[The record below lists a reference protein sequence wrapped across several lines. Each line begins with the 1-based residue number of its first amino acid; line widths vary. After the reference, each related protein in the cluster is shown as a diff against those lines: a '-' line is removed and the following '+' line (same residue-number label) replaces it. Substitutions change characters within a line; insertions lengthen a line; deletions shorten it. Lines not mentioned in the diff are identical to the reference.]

1 MENPIKSLRENDP
14 VPDKTIVPVASG
26 KVRKKNG
33 LEKFAG
39 MIVQSDI
46 SAVKET
52 IISEVVVPMV
62 KNLIANTVSD
72 TVYMMMFGETRNARE
87 NGRRSNA
94 SYVSYGSMY
103 RNVDDQRPSRRASSG
118 YEFEDVVVPTR
129 GEAEMILDRMKEL
142 ISVYKVASVAD
153 LYDLAGISSK
163 YTDNKYGWT
172 DMHGAEVIF
181 SRGEYVIKMPRACP
195 LD

>member
-1 MENPIKSLRENDP
+1 MENPVKGLKENDP
-14 VPDKTIVPVASG
+14 VPDKVIQPVATG
-26 KVRKKNG
+26 KTRKKNT

-39 MIVQSDI
+39 MIIQSDI

-52 IISEVVVPMV
+52 IVSEVVVPMV

-72 TVYMMMFGETRNARE
+72 TIYMMMFGETRNARE

-103 RNVDDQRPSRRASSG
+103 KAMDDQRSTAKRASG

-129 GEAEMILDRMKEL
+129 GEAEIILDRMNEL

-153 LYDLAGISSK
+153 LYDLAGVSSK

-172 DMHGAEVIF
+172 DIRGAEVIF